1 MITLSHRLVD
11 VLGDRSAKSLNKAF
25 GMTIVDDLVRHYPRR
40 YATRGEL
47 TNLSTLHVDEHATV
61 LAEVRSVREL
71 PLRNRRGSRL
81 EVVVTDGTGT
91 LDLTFFAQTAWHKR
105 RLVVGAQGLFAGK
118 VGVFNHRRQLVHP
131 EYVLIA
137 APGEEPD
144 PEAASTFANAVIP
157 VYPATQAVP
166 SWRVSKAVEFVLDQL
181 GPVDDLLPD
190 TVRDDLGLVPL
201 DQALRDIHRP
211 ATLDVANAARARLR
225 FDEAFVLQVAL
236 AQRRAFLNESVAIP
250 RPGRSDGL
258 LAALDERLPYDL
270 TGAQRRVGAELAHD
284 LSLERPMHRLLQ
296 GDVGSGKTLVALR
309 AMLTVVD
316 SGGQAALLAPTE
328 VLARQHERGLRAL
341 LGPLA
346 ERGLLGGHDQ
356 GTRVSLLVRAMPA
369 AEKRRV
375 LAEIASGQT
384 GIVVG
389 THALLSEGVE
399 FADLGLVVVDEQ
411 HRFGVEQ
418 RAALLDRGVAGTR
431 PHTLVMTATPI
442 PRTVAMT
449 VFGDLDTAVL
459 DEKPPGRTPITTH
472 VVASHE
478 QPAHLARAWQRVR
491 EEVEN
496 GHQVYVVCP
505 RIGDDGPL
513 SDDET
518 TDEANGETADDQTP
532 RRPPLAVLDV
542 FEQLSSGPLSGL
554 RMGILHGRLSA
565 DEKDSVMSRFA
576 LGPAD
581 PNGLDVIVATT
592 VIEVGVDVPNATMM
606 VVLDADRFGVSQL
619 HQLRGRVGR
628 GSAQSLCLLV
638 TEAATA
644 SPARERLAA
653 VASTDD
659 GFELARF
666 DVEQRREGDVLGAA
680 QKGRGSLRLLEVMR
694 DETVVVEAREVA
706 YRVVGADPTLASYP
720 ALAAAVAAATS
731 DERAE
736 FLERG

>member
-1 MITLSHRLVD
+1 VINLDDRLVD
-11 VLGDRSAKSLNKAF
+11 VLGDRTAKALHKAF
-25 GMTIVDDLVRHYPRR
+25 GMEVVEDLVRHYPRR

-47 TNLSTLHVDEHATV
+47 TNLSTLRIDEHVTV

-71 PLRNRRGSRL
+71 PLKNRRGTRL

-91 LDLTFFAQTAWHKR
+91 LDLTFFAQAGWHKR
-105 RLVVGAQGLFAGK
+105 RLLVGTQGLFAGK
-118 VGVFNHRRQLVHP
+118 VGIFNRRRQLVHP

-157 VYPATQAVP
+157 VYPAAQAVP
-166 SWRVSKAVEFVLDQL
+166 SWRVAKALDLILDQL
-181 GPVDDLLPD
+181 APVPDVLPESVVED
-190 TVRDDLGLVPL
+190 MGFVSL

-211 ATLDVANAARARLR
+211 STVEVARAARDRLR

-236 AQRRAFLNESVAIP
+236 AQRRQVLNESIAVP
-250 RPGRSDGL
+250 RKATPDGL
-258 LAALDERLPYDL
+258 VAALDARLPYEL
-270 TGAQRRVGAELAHD
+270 TGAQRRVGEELARD
-284 LSLERPMHRLLQ
+284 MAQTKPMHRLLQ

-309 AMLTVVD
+309 AMLAVVD

-341 LGPLA
+341 LGPMA
-346 ERGLLGGHDQ
+346 ERGLLGGNDA
-356 GTRVSLLVRAMPA
+356 GTRIELFVRAMPA

-375 LAEIASGQT
+375 LSEIASGET

-389 THALLSEGVE
+389 THALLSEGVQ

-418 RAALLDRGVAGTR
+418 RAALQAKAIDGTR

-459 DEKPPGRTPITTH
+459 DEKPPGRSPIVTH
-472 VVASHE
+472 VVASLEH
-478 QPAHLARAWQRVR
+478 PAHLARAWQRVR
-491 EEVEN
+491 EEVES

-505 RIGDDGPL
+505 RIGDDGPA
-513 SDDET
+513 SE
-518 TDEANGETADDQTP
+518 DEALPEPVEGDEVP

-542 FEQLSSGPLSGL
+542 QEQLSNGPLSGL
-554 RMGILHGRLSA
+554 RVGILHGRMPT
-565 DEKDSVMSRFA
+565 DEKESVMARFTK
-576 LGPAD
+576 GPGD
-581 PNGLDVIVATT
+581 PQGLDVIVATT

-606 VVLDADRFGVSQL
+606 VVLDADRFGISQL

-628 GSAQSLCLLV
+628 GAAESLCLLV
-638 TEAATA
+638 SEAEAT

-666 DVEQRREGDVLGAA
+666 DVEQRREGDILGAA

-694 DETVVVEAREVA
+694 DEDVVVEARSVA
-706 YRVVGADPTLASYP
+706 IRVVEADPQLADNP
-720 ALAAAVAAATS
+720 ALAAAVAAITS
-731 DERAE
+731 DDRGE